1 MTEEIYRMSEAY
13 VECLVKGRQNT
24 LAKTLMFFFIAL
36 TGASVV
42 CAFYFG
48 ALWLLIFAIG
58 FSIGIYFSSQYINIE
73 YEYLY
78 IDKELVIDKIYNQAK
93 RKRVATYS
101 FDKVQVIAPIK
112 SYHLDN
118 FGKLSAK
125 PKDYSIGYEAQPD
138 LRYVMFYEGQ
148 EQVLFSPNEALVKI
162 MKNAAPRKV
171 FSD

>member
-1 MTEEIYRMSEAY
+1 MAESY
-13 VECLVKGRQNT
+13 VECLVKGRPNNGARALMIFLYV
-24 LAKTLMFFFIAL
+24 LAGLI
-36 TGASVV
+36 VV
-42 CAFYFG
+42 ATFLFG
-48 ALWLLIFAIG
+48 KLWLLLFAIG
-58 FSIGIYFSSQYINIE
+58 AGVGGYFAGKRVYVE

-78 IDKELVIDKIYNQAK
+78 IDKELVIDKIYNQEK
-93 RKRVATYS
+93 RKRIATYS

-125 PKDYSIGYEAQPD
+125 PKDYSIGYEEQPD
-138 LRYVMFYEGQ
+138 KRYVMFYEGQ
-148 EQVLFSPNEALVKI
+148 EQVLISPNEDLVKI

>member
-1 MTEEIYRMSEAY
+1 MSEAY
-13 VECLVKGRQNT
+13 VECLVKGRPNT
-24 LAKTLMFFFIAL
+24 LAKVLKILLIVLAVLTVAAMILLAKFWMFFIAVL
-36 TGASVV
+36 FGIGA
-42 CAFYFG
+42 Y
-48 ALWLLIFAIG
+48 II
-58 FSIGIYFSSQYINIE
+58 SQYTDVE

-101 FDKVQVIAPIK
+101 FDKVIVIAPIK

-118 FGKLSAK
+118 FGKLSDK
-125 PKDYSIGYEAQPD
+125 PKDYSIGYEEQPD
-138 LRYVMFYEGQ
+138 LRYVMFYEGK
-148 EQVLFSPNEALVKI
+148 EQIIFSPNEELVKI